1 MNQSN
6 ALHAFVLQQVVPV
19 QLAAEMSKAH
29 LRLREQTQRSVYHE
43 QKAPVEKA
51 VDQDQNL

>member
-1 MNQSN
+1 MYQSN